1 MPEKH
6 LHIVAFSIPYPANYG
21 GVIDVFYKLKA
32 LHKAGIKIHLHCY
45 QYDRPEAHELNG
57 LCESVNYYPR
67 KTSFASQLSL
77 MPYIVESRQSDL
89 LLKNLLSDKYPILFE
104 GLHSCY
110 YLNHKSLQGRNLI
123 YRESN
128 IEHDYYLNLYKSEK
142 NIGRKAFFLI
152 ESLKL
157 RIFQKQLKFA
167 TKMLVVSQ
175 TDCDYLAQQFPAK
188 KVVYLPSFHGNSEV
202 KSKPGKGDYV
212 LYHGN
217 LSVGEN
223 ALAAEYLVREVFN
236 DLSIP
241 LIIAG
246 LNPSESLKKLI
257 SGFKNIR
264 LIPNPPKD
272 EMESLI
278 SNAQI
283 NVLVTFQA
291 TGLKL
296 KLLNTLYNGRWMLV
310 NQEML
315 AGTGLESLCEI
326 SVDAADMK
334 KKINLLFETEFDQ
347 KQLVVRTELLQKRFS
362 DEANARKLINEV
374 FDKQIFI
381 SYLSAHPNF
390 INPHSEILH

>member
-1 MPEKH
+1 MPDRH
-6 LHIVAFSIPYPANYG
+6 LLIVSFSIPYPANYG
-21 GVIDVFYKLKA
+21 GVIDVFHKLKA
-32 LHKAGIKIHLHCY
+32 LHTAGIKIHLHCF
-45 QYDRPEAHELNG
+45 QYDRPEARELNVF
-57 LCESVNYYPR
+57 CESVNYYPR
-67 KTSFASQLSL
+67 KTGFASQLSIK
-77 MPYIVESRQSDL
+77 PYIVESRQSEL
-89 LLKNLLSDKYPILFE
+89 LLKNLLSDNYPILFE

-142 NIGRKAFFLI
+142 KIGRKAFFLI
-152 ESLKL
+152 ESMKL
-157 RIFQKQLKFA
+157 RIFQKRLKFA

-175 TDCDYLAQQFPAK
+175 TDCDYLAKQFPAK

-202 KSKPGKGDYV
+202 KSMPGKGNYV

-217 LSVGEN
+217 LSVAEN
-223 ALAAEYLVREVFN
+223 ALAAKYLVSEVFN
-236 DLSIP
+236 DLPIP
-241 LIIAG
+241 LKIAG
-246 LNPSESLKKLI
+246 LNPSESLKKLVA
-257 SGFKNIR
+257 GFKNIQ

-310 NQEML
+310 NREML

-326 SVDAADMK
+326 AGDAAEMK
-334 KKINLLFETEFDQ
+334 KKINSLFNIEFDQ
-347 KQLVVRTELLQKRFS
+347 NQLVARTEMLQKRFS
-362 DEANARKLINEV
+362 DAANAEKLIIEV
-374 FDKQIFI
+374 FG
-381 SYLSAHPNF
+381 
-390 INPHSEILH
+390 E

>member
-6 LHIVAFSIPYPANYG
+6 LHIVAFNIPYPANYG

-32 LHKAGIKIHLHCY
+32 LYKAGIKIHLHCY
-45 QYDRPEAHELNG
+45 QYDRTEAQELNEF
-57 LCESVNYYPR
+57 CESVNYYPR
-67 KTSFASQLSL
+67 KTGFASQLSL

-128 IEHDYYLNLYKSEK
+128 IEHDYYLNLFKSEK

-152 ESLKL
+152 ESMKL
-157 RIFQKQLKFA
+157 RVFQKQLKCA

-175 TDCDYLAQQFPAK
+175 TDRDYLAQQFPDK
-188 KVVYLPSFHGNSEV
+188 EVIYLPSFHGNNEV
-202 KSKPGKGDYV
+202 RSMPGKGDYV

-223 ALAAEYLVREVFN
+223 AVAAEYLVKEVFDN
-236 DLSIP
+236 LNVP
-241 LIIAG
+241 LKIAG
-246 LNPSESLKKLI
+246 LNPSEALKKLVARYQ
-257 SGFKNIR
+257 NIE
-264 LIPNPPKD
+264 LIPNPTKE

-278 SNAQI
+278 RNAQI

-326 SVDAADMK
+326 ADDATEMK
-334 KKINLLFETEFDQ
+334 KKITSLFNTEFDQ
-347 KQLVVRTELLQKRFS
+347 NQLVARTEILQKRFS
-362 DEANARKLINEV
+362 DAANAKKLINEV

-381 SYLSAHPNF
+381 
-390 INPHSEILH
+390 